1 MKKTLLSIVI
11 ITIAVVFIII
21 NFWKPTILDNNEAR
35 NEIGESEEVVYEEN
49 IPVSSNISGSAVIGV
64 QKGNA
69 APDFEL
75 TTLDGTPVK
84 LSNFKGKKVI
94 LNFWATWCPPCKEE
108 MPHMQNFYEKF
119 KANGIEIVAVNLTS
133 VDKGQKVI
141 ETFVKNIGITFP
153 ILLDKDGKIGDIYQ
167 TISIPT
173 SYILDSK
180 GIITN
185 KIIGPMDEE
194 MMYIL
199 TKDIQ

>member
-1 MKKTLLSIVI
+1 MKKTYLLIVI
-11 ITIAVVFIII
+11 IALAVLLLII
-21 NFWKPTILDNNEAR
+21 NIWKPTTLNNIEAVKD
-35 NEIGESEEVVYEEN
+35 IGEDDEVVFEEN
-49 IPVSSNISGSAVIGV
+49 IPVFSNIPASTVTGI

-75 TTLDGTPVK
+75 TTLDGTSVK
-84 LSNFKGKKVI
+84 LSDYKGKKVI
-94 LNFWATWCPPCKEE
+94 LNFWATWCPPCKDE

-119 KANGIEIVAVNLTS
+119 KENGIEIVAVNLTNI
-133 VDKGQKVI
+133 DKGQKVI
-141 ETFVKNIGITFP
+141 ETFVKNNGLTFQIP
-153 ILLDKDGKIGDIYQ
+153 LDRDGKIGEIYQ

-180 GIITN
+180 GIITS

>member
-11 ITIAVVFIII
+11 IALAVVFIII
-21 NFWKPTILDNNEAR
+21 NLWKLTTLNNNEVMKDIYE
-35 NEIGESEEVVYEEN
+35 NEDVVFEEN
-49 IPVSSNISGSAVIGV
+49 IPVSYNIPESTVTGV

-84 LSNFKGKKVI
+84 LSNYKGKKVI
-94 LNFWATWCPPCKEE
+94 LNFWATWCPPCKDE
-108 MPHMQNFYEKF
+108 MPHMQNFYEKN
-119 KANGIEIVAVNLTS
+119 KENGIEIVAVNLTD
-133 VDKGQKVI
+133 VDNGQKAI
-141 ETFVKNIGITFP
+141 ENFVKNNGLTFQIP
-153 ILLDKDGKIGDIYQ
+153 LDRDGKIGEIYQ

-199 TKDIQ
+199 TQDIQ

>member
-1 MKKTLLSIVI
+1 MKKTYLLIVI
-11 ITIAVVFIII
+11 IALAVLLLNI
-21 NFWKPTILDNNEAR
+21 NLWKPTTLNNIEAVKA
-35 NEIGESEEVVYEEN
+35 IGEDEEVVFEEN
-49 IPVSSNISGSAVIGV
+49 IPVFSNIPASTVTGI

-75 TTLDGTPVK
+75 TTLDGTSVK
-84 LSNFKGKKVI
+84 LSNYKGKKVI
-94 LNFWATWCPPCKEE
+94 LNFWATWCPPCKDE

-119 KANGIEIVAVNLTS
+119 KENGIEIVAVNLTNI
-133 VDKGQKVI
+133 DKGQKVI
-141 ETFVKNIGITFP
+141 ETFVKNNGLTFQIP
-153 ILLDKDGKIGDIYQ
+153 LDRDGKIGEIYQ

-180 GIITN
+180 GIITS
-185 KIIGPMDEE
+185 KFIGPMDEE